1 VQPVLSWSL
10 RRWLVLALSASMLI
24 AVALTACGTDFASRQ
39 PVAAAI
45 DTPVPVAT
53 VYREI
58 PVTPLPSAT
67 PLPTVVGPDG
77 AAQRV
82 FPSEI
87 DAGRTGHGLPE
98 EAVISYWTNYLNGA
112 RLIVE
117 SRDIDLNLC
126 TDGTLLPQSP
136 LSAIGGGVWGLRT
149 TNGEWYEVMLGR
161 EFSRGRLTG
170 IVTLSRIGDSTVALG
185 ERPVVVSVT
194 DSKLC
199 VDVLGG

>member
-1 VQPVLSWSL
+1 VNGSL
-10 RRWLVLALSASMLI
+10 RRSLVLVLAVSMLF
-24 AVALTACGTDFASRQ
+24 AVVLTACGMDFASRQ
-39 PVAAAI
+39 PVAAAVDI
-45 DTPVPVAT
+45 PVPVAT

-77 AAQRV
+77 AAQRT

-87 DAGRTGHGLPE
+87 DASRTGHGLPE

-112 RLIVE
+112 RVIVE

-126 TDGTLLPQSP
+126 TDGTLIPQSP
-136 LSAIGGGVWGLRT
+136 LSAIGGGTWGLRT

-170 IVTLSRIGDSTVALG
+170 IVTLSRIGSSTVALG
-185 ERPVVVSVT
+185 DRPSVVSVT
-194 DSKLC
+194 DSQLC
-199 VDVLGG
+199 VDVMGG